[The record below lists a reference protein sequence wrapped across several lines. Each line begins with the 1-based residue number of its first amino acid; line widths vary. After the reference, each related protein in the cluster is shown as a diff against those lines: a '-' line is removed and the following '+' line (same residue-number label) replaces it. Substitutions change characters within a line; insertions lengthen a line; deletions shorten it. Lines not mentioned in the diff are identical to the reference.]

1 MNFLNPEALAFAVTL
16 PIVIIFY
23 LLKRRRV
30 AHLVSSTIIWKRFLN
45 ETQAN
50 SPFQKLRHNWLL
62 IIQLIF
68 LSLAIFALI
77 RPYFSSKIESGRFV
91 VVILDVSASMQATDV
106 SLNRFELAK
115 GEVNKMIDGMYDNDQ
130 MVLILSGGNTEVRQ
144 SPTSVK
150 AILKKALDQVK
161 VTDSPTRLLEAI
173 KLSQNLSRNRPKVE
187 VHLFSDGVSSDLDA
201 FELQDLNLEY
211 HRLGKGGGNLGITS
225 LEVRSNPE
233 QLGQQSVFATI
244 GNFSTNTMSS
254 EVSLFFDDQMIGN
267 RRLTVRP
274 TNTASLVFS
283 SNQRTNGVFRMKL
296 KNDDF
301 LQVDNIGSVMGLT
314 RRNVEV
320 LLITKGNVFLEKALR
335 SIDDVDLIVKSSL
348 TDSTPNVDVVVLD
361 SIRPTVWPS
370 GNVMA
375 INTQSTNWF
384 QPSGL
389 LESPPIV
396 DWKSAHPILRFVNF
410 DNVQVA
416 QSLNSELPT
425 WMNPIVET
433 QSVPLIAVGE
443 NDANRCVWVGF
454 NPLDSTWPLRVSFPI
469 FIANA
474 IDWLDPKIIT
484 NLSAGEPFSMRMA
497 EKGSAVVVTLPDGEI
512 VETSTMGNG
521 EFVFADTFQ
530 QGVYH
535 AKYGT
540 NEISFCVNLLDAAES
555 AIESRDVLKLGKYG
569 RVEATLQLDADKEL
583 WRWFAITCLLLL
595 VFEWWF
601 YHRRTA

>member
-267 RRLTVRP
+267 RRLTVMP

-474 IDWLDPKIIT
+474 IDWLDPKIVT

-497 EKGSAVVVTLPDGEI
+497 EKGSAVIVTLPDGEI

-583 WRWFAITCLLLL
+583 WRWFAIICLLLL

>member
-267 RRLTVRP
+267 RRLTVMP

-335 SIDDVDLIVKSSL
+335 SIDDVNLIVKSSL

-361 SIRPTVWPS
+361 SIRPAVWPS

-474 IDWLDPKIIT
+474 IDWLDPKIVT

-497 EKGSAVVVTLPDGEI
+497 EKGSAVIVTLPDGEI

-583 WRWFAITCLLLL
+583 WRWFAIICLLLL

>member
-30 AHLVSSTIIWKRFLN
+30 AHLVSSTIIWKSFLN

-474 IDWLDPKIIT
+474 IDWLDPKIVT

>member
-1 MNFLNPEALAFAVTL
+1 M
-16 PIVIIFY
+16 
-23 LLKRRRV
+23 
-30 AHLVSSTIIWKRFLN
+30 
-45 ETQAN
+45 
-50 SPFQKLRHNWLL
+50 
-62 IIQLIF
+62 
-68 LSLAIFALI
+68 SLAKFALI

-301 LQVDNIGSVMGLT
+301 LKAVSYTHLT
-314 RRNVEV
+314 
-320 LLITKGNVFLEKALR
+320 
-335 SIDDVDLIVKSSL
+335 
-348 TDSTPNVDVVVLD
+348 
-361 SIRPTVWPS
+361 
-370 GNVMA
+370 
-375 INTQSTNWF
+375 
-384 QPSGL
+384 
-389 LESPPIV
+389 
-396 DWKSAHPILRFVNF
+396 
-410 DNVQVA
+410 
-416 QSLNSELPT
+416 LPT
-425 WMNPIVET
+425 K
-433 QSVPLIAVGE
+433 A
-443 NDANRCVWVGF
+443 
-454 NPLDSTWPLRVSFPI
+454 
-469 FIANA
+469 
-474 IDWLDPKIIT
+474 
-484 NLSAGEPFSMRMA
+484 
-497 EKGSAVVVTLPDGEI
+497 
-512 VETSTMGNG
+512 
-521 EFVFADTFQ
+521 
-530 QGVYH
+530 
-535 AKYGT
+535 
-540 NEISFCVNLLDAAES
+540 
-555 AIESRDVLKLGKYG
+555 
-569 RVEATLQLDADKEL
+569 
-583 WRWFAITCLLLL
+583 
-595 VFEWWF
+595 
-601 YHRRTA
+601 

>member
-233 QLGQQSVFATI
+233 QLGQESVFATI

-267 RRLTVRP
+267 RRLTVMP

-474 IDWLDPKIIT
+474 IDWLDPKIVT

-497 EKGSAVVVTLPDGEI
+497 EKGSAMIVTLPDGEI

>member
-474 IDWLDPKIIT
+474 IDWLDPKIVT

>member
-115 GEVNKMIDGMYDNDQ
+115 SEVSKMIDGMYDNDQ

-335 SIDDVDLIVKSSL
+335 SIDDVNLIVKSSL

-474 IDWLDPKIIT
+474 IDWLDPKIVT

-497 EKGSAVVVTLPDGEI
+497 EKGSAVIVTLPDGEI

-583 WRWFAITCLLLL
+583 WRWFAIICLLLL

>member
-267 RRLTVRP
+267 RRLTVMP

-335 SIDDVDLIVKSSL
+335 SIDDVNLIVKSSL

-474 IDWLDPKIIT
+474 IDWLDPKIVT

-497 EKGSAVVVTLPDGEI
+497 EKGSAVIVTLPDGEI

-583 WRWFAITCLLLL
+583 WRWFAIICLLLL

>member
-474 IDWLDPKIIT
+474 IDWLDPKIVT

-497 EKGSAVVVTLPDGEI
+497 EKGSAVIVTLPDGEI

-583 WRWFAITCLLLL
+583 WRWFAIICLLLL

>member
-361 SIRPTVWPS
+361 SIRPAVWPS

-474 IDWLDPKIIT
+474 IDWLDPKIVT

-497 EKGSAVVVTLPDGEI
+497 EKGSAVIVTLPDGEI

-583 WRWFAITCLLLL
+583 WRWFAIICLLLL

>member
-474 IDWLDPKIIT
+474 IDWLDPKIVT

-512 VETSTMGNG
+512 VETSTMENG

-569 RVEATLQLDADKEL
+569 VEATLQLDADKEL

>member
-45 ETQAN
+45 ETQVN

-173 KLSQNLSRNRPKVE
+173 KLSQNLSLNRPKVE

-267 RRLTVRP
+267 RRLTVMP

-443 NDANRCVWVGF
+443 NDANRSVWVGF

-474 IDWLDPKIIT
+474 IDWLDPKIVT

-497 EKGSAVVVTLPDGEI
+497 EKGSAVIVTLPDGEI

-540 NEISFCVNLLDAAES
+540 NEISFCVNLLDAGES

>member
-335 SIDDVDLIVKSSL
+335 SIDDVNLIVKSSL

-474 IDWLDPKIIT
+474 IDWLDPKIVT

-583 WRWFAITCLLLL
+583 WRWFAIICLLLL

>member
-173 KLSQNLSRNRPKVE
+173 KLSQDLSRNRSKVE

-335 SIDDVDLIVKSSL
+335 SIDDVNLIVKSSL

-474 IDWLDPKIIT
+474 IDWLDPKIVT

-497 EKGSAVVVTLPDGEI
+497 EKGSAVIVTLPDGEI
-512 VETSTMGNG
+512 VETSTIGNG

>member
-130 MVLILSGGNTEVRQ
+130 MVLILSGGNTKVRQ

-474 IDWLDPKIIT
+474 IDWLDPKIVT

-497 EKGSAVVVTLPDGEI
+497 EKGSAVIVTLPDGEI

-583 WRWFAITCLLLL
+583 WRWFAIICLLLL

>member
-225 LEVRSNPE
+225 LEVRPNPE
-233 QLGQQSVFATI
+233 QVGQQSVFATI

-474 IDWLDPKIIT
+474 IDWLDPKIVT

>member
-77 RPYFSSKIESGRFV
+77 RPYFSGKIESGRFV

-267 RRLTVRP
+267 RRLTVMP

-335 SIDDVDLIVKSSL
+335 SIDDVNLIVKSSL

-474 IDWLDPKIIT
+474 IDWLDPKIVT

-555 AIESRDVLKLGKYG
+555 AIESRDVLKFGKYG
-569 RVEATLQLDADKEL
+569 RVEATLPLDADKEL

>member
-77 RPYFSSKIESGRFV
+77 RPYFSGKIESGRFV

-254 EVSLFFDDQMIGN
+254 EVLLFFDDQMIGN
-267 RRLTVRP
+267 RRLTVMP

-335 SIDDVDLIVKSSL
+335 SIDDVNLIVKSSL

-474 IDWLDPKIIT
+474 IDWLDPKIVT

-569 RVEATLQLDADKEL
+569 RVEATLPLDADKEL

>member
-225 LEVRSNPE
+225 LEVRPNPE
-233 QLGQQSVFATI
+233 QVGQQSVFATI

-583 WRWFAITCLLLL
+583 WRWFAIICLLLL

>member
-474 IDWLDPKIIT
+474 IDWLDPKIVT

-512 VETSTMGNG
+512 VETSTIGNG

-583 WRWFAITCLLLL
+583 WRWFAIICLLLL

>member
-150 AILKKALDQVK
+150 SILKKALDQVK

-173 KLSQNLSRNRPKVE
+173 KLSQNLSRNRAKVE

-267 RRLTVRP
+267 RRLTVGP

-335 SIDDVDLIVKSSL
+335 SIDDVNLIVKSSL

-474 IDWLDPKIIT
+474 IDWLDPKIVT

-555 AIESRDVLKLGKYG
+555 AIKSRDVLKLGKYG

>member
-267 RRLTVRP
+267 RRLTVMP

-361 SIRPTVWPS
+361 SIRPTAWPS
-370 GNVMA
+370 GNIMA

-474 IDWLDPKIIT
+474 IDWLDPKIVT
-484 NLSAGEPFSMRMA
+484 NLSAGEPFSMRIA

>member
-474 IDWLDPKIIT
+474 IDWLDPKIVT

-497 EKGSAVVVTLPDGEI
+497 EKGSAVIVTLPDGEI

>member
-335 SIDDVDLIVKSSL
+335 SIDDVNLIVKSSL

-474 IDWLDPKIIT
+474 IDWLDPKIVT

-540 NEISFCVNLLDAAES
+540 NEISFCVNLLNAGES

-583 WRWFAITCLLLL
+583 WRWFAIICLLLL

>member
-45 ETQAN
+45 ETQVN

-267 RRLTVRP
+267 RRLTVMP

-335 SIDDVDLIVKSSL
+335 SIDDVNLIVKSSL

-474 IDWLDPKIIT
+474 IDWLDPKIVT

-583 WRWFAITCLLLL
+583 WRWFAIICLLLL

>member
-474 IDWLDPKIIT
+474 IDWLDPKIVT

-583 WRWFAITCLLLL
+583 WRWFAIICLLLL

>member
-267 RRLTVRP
+267 RRLTVMP

-335 SIDDVDLIVKSSL
+335 SIDDVNLIVKSSL

-474 IDWLDPKIIT
+474 IDWLDPKIVT

-583 WRWFAITCLLLL
+583 WRWFAIICLLLL

>member
-225 LEVRSNPE
+225 LEVRPNPE
-233 QLGQQSVFATI
+233 QVGQQSVFATI

-474 IDWLDPKIIT
+474 IDWLDPKIVT

-540 NEISFCVNLLDAAES
+540 NEISFCVNLLDASES

>member
-30 AHLVSSTIIWKRFLN
+30 AHLVSSTIIWKSFLN

-130 MVLILSGGNTEVRQ
+130 MVLILSGGNTKVRQ

-474 IDWLDPKIIT
+474 IDWLDPKIVT

-497 EKGSAVVVTLPDGEI
+497 EKGSAVIVTLPDGEI

-583 WRWFAITCLLLL
+583 WRWFAIICLLLL

>member
-267 RRLTVRP
+267 RRLTVMP

-335 SIDDVDLIVKSSL
+335 SIDDVNLIVKSSL

-474 IDWLDPKIIT
+474 IDWLDPKIVT

-497 EKGSAVVVTLPDGEI
+497 EKGSAVIVTLPDGEI

>member
-30 AHLVSSTIIWKRFLN
+30 AHLVSSTIIWKSFLN

-474 IDWLDPKIIT
+474 IDWLDPKIVT

-497 EKGSAVVVTLPDGEI
+497 EKGSAVIVTLPDGEI

>member
-267 RRLTVRP
+267 RRLTVMP

-361 SIRPTVWPS
+361 SIRPTAWPS
-370 GNVMA
+370 GNIMA

-474 IDWLDPKIIT
+474 IDWLDPKIVT

-497 EKGSAVVVTLPDGEI
+497 DKGSAVIVTLPDGEI

-583 WRWFAITCLLLL
+583 WRWFAIICLLLL

>member
-267 RRLTVRP
+267 RRLTVGP

-283 SNQRTNGVFRMKL
+283 SNQRPNGVFRMKL

-335 SIDDVDLIVKSSL
+335 SIDDIDLIVKSSL

-474 IDWLDPKIIT
+474 IDWLDPKIVT

>member
-130 MVLILSGGNTEVRQ
+130 MVLILAGGNTEVRQ

-254 EVSLFFDDQMIGN
+254 EVLLFFDDQMIGN
-267 RRLTVRP
+267 RRLTVGP

-283 SNQRTNGVFRMKL
+283 SNQRPNGVFRMKL

-361 SIRPTVWPS
+361 SIIPAVWPS

-474 IDWLDPKIIT
+474 IDWLDPKIVT

-497 EKGSAVVVTLPDGEI
+497 EKGSAVIVTLPDGEI

-583 WRWFAITCLLLL
+583 WRWFAIICLLLL